1 MEKLLKVLKRS
12 RKIAAWKVNVV
23 ETESTELF
31 YVLKNLETNRATHT
45 TDYNVTIYVD
55 KDGQRGSSSFT
66 YYPFMDEEEIK
77 AKIDE
82 NVFAASFTMNKLF
95 DIPGKSKVKIEKS
108 KSNLKKKPFSALVEE
123 VANAVFKADKY
134 KQGYLSATEIFL
146 YKITTTVIN
155 SKGVK
160 VSSVNY
166 KGAIETIPSWDKGD
180 DEVEVYNMIDFGSL
194 DKKDITKQIK
204 EALELAKAR
213 SRAKKLNAKKVVP
226 GTKAIVQDN
235 EVAQIFATFAKEL
248 HYSSKYSHMNMA
260 EIGQSVQGDNVV
272 GDKLTL

>member
-66 YYPFMDEEEIK
+66 YYPFMNEEEIK

-123 VANAVFKADKY
+123 VANAVFKADNQ
-134 KQGYLSATEIFL
+134 QGP
-146 YKITTTVIN
+146 TV
-155 SKGVK
+155 
-160 VSSVNY
+160 Y
-166 KGAIETIPSWDKGD
+166 H
-180 DEVEVYNMIDFGSL
+180 
-194 DKKDITKQIK
+194 
-204 EALELAKAR
+204 R
-213 SRAKKLNAKKVVP
+213 
-226 GTKAIVQDN
+226 
-235 EVAQIFATFAKEL
+235 EL
-248 HYSSKYSHMNMA
+248 HLISC
-260 EIGQSVQGDNVV
+260 
-272 GDKLTL
+272 DKP